1 MQLLNIGSRG
11 ATFGGKNIVIKMQV
25 LNSDADPEQP
35 QPLTVCIFSHFPI
48 GHSSNQN
55 ILLILGYVHT

>member
-11 ATFGGKNIVIKMQV
+11 ATFGGKNIVIKIQV

-48 GHSSNQN
+48 GRSS
-55 ILLILGYVHT
+55 IKTFC